1 MNYITGTSREQLTIF
16 PTSLDSAVSADN
28 EVRIIDAFVNSLD
41 MCKLGF
47 LNARTSTEGRPAYNP
62 ADLLKLFIYGYMNR
76 TRSSRELEKETKR
89 NLEVMWLLNGLQPD
103 HNTISNFRRD
113 NPEAIRKVF
122 NSTVSIA
129 KHYNLIGGKLLAGDS
144 VKLRAQ
150 NSKKNNYNADK
161 IARHTEYIN
170 KKLSEYEA
178 QLSSADND
186 VQKQA
191 IESKIQEQNN
201 RKAKYD
207 ALSKELEE
215 TGKEQISTSDPDSRH
230 MIVRGSITEVAYNIQ
245 TVNDA
250 KHNLI
255 LDYLT
260 TQNNDTHALSPMVK
274 RAIDIVEHNDFT
286 VLYDKGY
293 HTGSEIAACH
303 RMGIETLVAVP
314 SRPVTS
320 MAPDPAFNVEAFT
333 YNPQTDSYICPA
345 GQTLTTNGTTYT
357 SKASHFKQYYTKDCK
372 GCKLLSQCTAS
383 KKQTRII
390 QRSEHIENIERNGNY
405 LQQHPELY
413 KRRQTIV
420 EHPYGTI
427 KRQWGFDHTLIKRGI
442 QRVSA
447 DIGLIFAV
455 YNLRRLMNMNCIKP
469 TGKLS
474 SLKNTL
480 LELIFGVI
488 EQSKMNFIYFYT
500 RLNSVSMSLKT
511 FQKTVIFEN
520 SFCY

>member
-1 MNYITGTSREQLTIF
+1 
-16 PTSLDSAVSADN
+16 
-28 EVRIIDAFVNSLD
+28 
-41 MCKLGF
+41 
-47 LNARTSTEGRPAYNP
+47 
-62 ADLLKLFIYGYMNR
+62 
-76 TRSSRELEKETKR
+76 
-89 NLEVMWLLNGLQPD
+89 
-103 HNTISNFRRD
+103 
-113 NPEAIRKVF
+113 
-122 NSTVSIA
+122 
-129 KHYNLIGGKLLAGDS
+129 
-144 VKLRAQ
+144 
-150 NSKKNNYNADK
+150 
-161 IARHTEYIN
+161 
-170 KKLSEYEA
+170 
-178 QLSSADND
+178 
-186 VQKQA
+186 
-191 IESKIQEQNN
+191 
-201 RKAKYD
+201 
-207 ALSKELEE
+207 
-215 TGKEQISTSDPDSRH
+215 
-230 MIVRGSITEVAYNIQ
+230 
-245 TVNDA
+245 
-250 KHNLI
+250 
-255 LDYLT
+255 
-260 TQNNDTHALSPMVK
+260 MVK

-390 QRSEHIENIERNGNY
+390 QRSEHIENVERNGNY

-455 YNLRRLMNMNCIKP
+455 YNLRRLMNLNCIKP